1 MNVSTRLD
9 DCDKLIARLDQS
21 FDVEGSARASGAF
34 RRQRRVKCAA
44 DLVRLCF
51 GFVVGQLSLK
61 MLSAWA
67 ELRGLGRLSDV
78 AVLNRLRA
86 SADWVGELVSGLL
99 AERYPEASFVDG
111 SGRRIVAVDATMV
124 TPPGKKTDYW
134 LVHTVFDLTEL
145 RLSAVEVTD
154 RSQPERLTSGG
165 VPQGEIRI
173 GDPVYARA
181 EEIGELRVAR
191 GDFLFRSPPPYPPL
205 FHHSGAL
212 PAPPPPR
219 RQAGQRGALFLE

>member
-78 AVLNRLRA
+78 AVLSGLRA
-86 SADWVGELVSGLL
+86 SADWVGELVSGVL
-99 AERYPEASFVDG
+99 AERDPEASFVDG

-165 VPQGEIRI
+165 VRQGEIRI
-173 GDPVYARA
+173 GDRVYARA
-181 EEIGELRVAR
+181 QELGELRGA
-191 GDFLFRSPPPYPPL
+191 GGHFLVRSPSPHPPL
-205 FHHSGAL
+205 VPHARSRPRAAA
-212 PAPPPPR
+212 PCPQPPPPR
-219 RQAGQRGALFLE
+219 PL